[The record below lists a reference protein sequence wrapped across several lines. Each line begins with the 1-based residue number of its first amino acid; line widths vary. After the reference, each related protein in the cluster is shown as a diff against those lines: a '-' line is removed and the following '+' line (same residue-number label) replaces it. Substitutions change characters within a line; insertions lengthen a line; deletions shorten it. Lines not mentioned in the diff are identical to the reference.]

1 MAEKRDEPSGA
12 FDLDDGDLAGAQT
25 LPGAIVC
32 PMCNGMSTGQF
43 CTGCGYE
50 LVPAVPDGGG
60 FPPVGARV
68 DGGPGRAV
76 VLRAHLPSMAGSA
89 RFLATDD
96 EHGRYEV
103 LVTPKNADR
112 ERGVLARRTEAR
124 AHLGER
130 ALSPAWAAD
139 QGGLRYTVTR
149 LPDAPSLSDGL
160 AALLADRHGGE
171 VVFAVR
177 RWVLPLAACLAE
189 FHAEQRFFG
198 LLDPSELLIDAD
210 LNVHFRDPI
219 SPREAAEAPLA
230 VQRRRAPRGFS
241 APEVLG
247 HCGGWVGPRTDVF
260 FAGVVLYYTLTR
272 IAPLTEAGLSGERL
286 PPPQVYVPD
295 VPPALAAVA
304 RRATSPLPERR
315 YADARA
321 FHEAL
326 LTALDD
332 VAARS
337 AARPQRLQ
345 LDIGHELHVGVLKGQ
360 YSPVNQDDLFLAY
373 DAPSGVGLFLIADG
387 VSISEYG
394 SGDMASTCV
403 RGEAVELWRRIAD
416 HDDPI
421 DGETDPGLG
430 EAVTVPG
437 LPRRPTLPDEP
448 GQRRRLVN
456 EMLDAANRRIAELVH
471 NEMPRFPGPPE
482 GIMASTAIGTI
493 VDGNRVLVFSIGDSR
508 AYLVRNGHIA
518 SLTIDDDLST
528 QLLRLGRAP
537 SVARHV
543 PAGGALIRCVGEF
556 EKGDDDRLI
565 PVPLQPSFRDLV
577 VLPGDRLVICSDG
590 VPDYGGIDE
599 EDAEENIR
607 RAVEAAPGA
616 PWGAFELMVLANR
629 GGGGDNISCIVLH
642 FLAST
647 ATIVE
652 TDPALPVSGGAG
664 SA

>member
-1 MAEKRDEPSGA
+1 MAEKRDEPGGA
-12 FDLDDGDLAGAQT
+12 FDFDEGDLAGAQT

-32 PMCNGMSTGQF
+32 PACGGMSTGQY
-43 CTGCGYE
+43 CNGCGYE
-50 LVPAVPDGGG
+50 LLPDDAAHGQFPPIGARVEGGAGKAVTLRAPLPAVP
-60 FPPVGARV
+60 GA
-68 DGGPGRAV
+68 
-76 VLRAHLPSMAGSA
+76 A
-89 RFLATDD
+89 RFLAMD
-96 EHGRYEV
+96 EDLGRYEV
-103 LVTPKNADR
+103 LVTPKSADR

-124 AHLGER
+124 AHLGEH

-171 VVFAVR
+171 VLEAVR
-177 RWVLPLAACLAE
+177 RWVVPITSFLAG

-198 LLDPSELLIDAD
+198 LLDPAEILIDAEG
-210 LNVHFRDPI
+210 LVRFREPAH
-219 SPREAAEAPLA
+219 PRDAAEAPLA

-286 PPPQVYVPD
+286 PPPQVYAPE

-315 YADARA
+315 YADCRA
-321 FHEAL
+321 LHEAL
-326 LTALDD
+326 LAALDNA
-332 VAARS
+332 VLRRNARH
-337 AARPQRLQ
+337 QRLQ
-345 LDIGHELHVGVLKGQ
+345 IDIGHELHVGVLKGQ

-373 DAPSGVGLFLIADG
+373 DAPSGVGLFVIGDG

-394 SGDMASTCV
+394 SGDMASACV
-403 RGEAVELWRRIAD
+403 RAEAVELWRRIAGQ
-416 HDDPI
+416 DDI
-421 DGETDPGLG
+421 SDGPTEPGLA

-437 LPRRPTLPDEP
+437 LPRRPTLPDQP
-448 GQRRRLVN
+448 SQRRRMIN
-456 EMLDAANRRIAELVH
+456 EMLDTANRRIADLVH
-471 NEMPRFPGPPE
+471 SEMPRFAGPPE
-482 GIMASTAIGTI
+482 GIMASTAVGVV
-493 VDGNRVLVFSIGDSR
+493 VDGNHLMMFSIGDSR
-508 AYLVRNGHIA
+508 AYLIRGGHIA
-518 SLTIDDDLST
+518 SLMIDDDLTT

-565 PVPLQPSFRDLV
+565 PVPLQPGFRDIT
-577 VLPGDRLVICSDG
+577 VLPGDWLVLCSDG

-599 EDAEENIR
+599 EEAEENIR
-607 RAVEAAPGA
+607 RAVETAPGA
-616 PWGAFELMVLANR
+616 PWAAFELMVLANR

-642 FLAST
+642 FLPSA

-652 TDPALPVSGGAG
+652 TDPALPVGG
-664 SA
+664 SAVE